1 MRLALAAPGSRVLV
15 ATSSA
20 STGKSLAGVLRLQS
34 RAPRVHVRDPS
45 DDDLLDP
52 VDGVLFACVST
63 TGRVTARLVDRLVNE
78 VPAQAVILFVDTP
91 EPLDV
96 TVRESGR
103 PVFVAWSV
111 NTEHHLARELVR
123 LLTNGSG
130 EWNGGWTPAGLV
142 HAVRAGV
149 EVRTRRQA
157 GAESLFLAPN
167 VGQRSAGPEFT
178 MTVERTVNLGAAVRQ
193 LASLRARGRTLLVAV
208 LGNSEVVVSDAHD
221 DEPVARL
228 TGFVVSEVEIA
239 DEELLLVGYDTWWRW
254 NLTDEPERMSGRF
267 VPRFHGGERSDPG
280 SSAATASG
288 DRAKVL
294 FHGVDEQ
301 KITTGGGRTDLV
313 ASAGDLLISGG
324 GTSALTLWDV
334 PTGNLVQRLAGH
346 ETGLA
351 ALDVL
356 VREGGTEWWFVSASR
371 GGSVCVWDPESG
383 ALVRRVNSRVPTSAL
398 TCFTGADGRPRVA
411 TAGASGELR
420 IWNPGFVAVR
430 RTGSVTTRGFGDR
443 VAARDLLGRGAY
455 TAALV
460 DALRAAP
467 HDDDIGPTVISVEGA
482 WGSGKSS
489 LLGFVKENLVPKPPA
504 PPRESR
510 FTVWQAHRALR
521 AGRNAP
527 EPEQHEP
534 PDAEP
539 DSVASLVAT
548 FNPWQHQSSE
558 QVWAGLARTLV
569 RTAETALF
577 ADRNARDRYW
587 FTRNATRIDHERTTR
602 ELIKRIRSPFLA
614 VAVLGLGLSVLGQL
628 TRVPLHPAWLVG
640 IAAAPL
646 AAGLLHTAWR
656 YLVVRASV
664 FLPGELFSGPVR
676 SRSFATGGSGADPV
690 VRDPYH
696 NARSGY
702 LYLVQHDVTEIL
714 RDLRLRHVELV
725 VVVDDLDRCTPKTTA
740 EVFEAINVFLS
751 GELPRTRFVL
761 GLDPVVVASHVDHAY
776 RELADAGVVAHP
788 DDPSPGWTFLRK
800 LVQLPVRLPATGPAD
815 VDRVLTAQLGAV
827 HDDAPPSAVPA
838 PESRPDTA
846 ADTAADTVTDTVGAP
861 PDAATVAETV
871 PPPTPPAPEVITA
884 TVVAI
889 ERHPRVREHLRRRL
903 TAQPEHSVREEKR
916 LVTLWQFYLRVLAAR
931 DEDTLVEQ
939 ACHLVVLAE
948 IVTRWPAHQQ
958 RLHARYDGERGL
970 AVLVRAVGD
979 DVAWSRALAKLG
991 LPRADERAAANLR
1004 ALLLDCDAAAVAAL
1018 ADRLL

>member
-1 MRLALAAPGSRVLV
+1 MRLALATPGSRVLV
-15 ATSSA
+15 AISSET
-20 STGKSLAGVLRLQS
+20 TGRSLAAALRVQS
-34 RAPRVHVRDPS
+34 RARRVDVRDPS
-45 DDDLLDP
+45 ADDLLHP

-63 TGRVTARLVDRLVNE
+63 TGRVTGRLVDRLVNE
-78 VPAQAVILFVDTP
+78 VPAQAVVLFADTP

-111 NTEHHLARELVR
+111 NTGHQLARELVR

-130 EWNGGWTPAGLV
+130 VWDGGWTPAGLV
-142 HAVRAGV
+142 HAVRAGI
-149 EVRTRRQA
+149 EVRTRQQA
-157 GAESLFLAPN
+157 GGGSLFLAPN
-167 VGQRSAGPEFT
+167 VGQRSAGLEFA
-178 MTVERTVNLGAAVRQ
+178 MAVERTADLGTAVEHLAA
-193 LASLRARGRTLLVAV
+193 LRRGERTLLVAV
-208 LGNSEVVVSDAHD
+208 LGNGEVVVADAHD
-221 DEPVARL
+221 DEPVARA
-228 TGFVVSEVEIA
+228 TGLGVRTVEVA
-239 DEELLLVGYDTWWRW
+239 DEELLLVGDELWWRW

-267 VPRFHGGERSDPG
+267 VPRFHQEERFDAG
-280 SSAATASG
+280 SSTVTASG
-288 DRAKVL
+288 ERPIVR
-294 FHGVDEQ
+294 FHGVDERR
-301 KITTGGGRTDLV
+301 ITAEGGRTDLV

-324 GTSALTLWDV
+324 GTAALTLWDV
-334 PTGNLVQRLAGH
+334 PTGDLVQRLAGH
-346 ETGLA
+346 ETGLV

-383 ALVRRVNSRVPTSAL
+383 ALVKRVNGRTPTSAL

-411 TAGASGELR
+411 TAGSTGVVR
-420 IWNPGFVAVR
+420 VWDPGLVAVS

-443 VAARDLLGRGAY
+443 VATADLLGRGAY

-467 HDDDIGPTVISVEGA
+467 HDDDSGPTVISVEGA

-489 LLGFVKENLVPKPPA
+489 LLEFVKRGLVPA
-504 PPRESR
+504 PLTPVREPR
-510 FTVWQAHRALR
+510 FTVRQAHRALR
-521 AGRNAP
+521 AGRSGP
-527 EPEQHEP
+527 PPEQREPE
-534 PDAEP
+534 DAGP
-539 DSVASLVAT
+539 APVTSLVAT

-569 RTAETALF
+569 HTVETALF

-587 FTRNATRIDHERTTR
+587 FTRNAARIDHERTTR

-614 VAVLGLGLSVLGQL
+614 VAALGLGLSVLGQL
-628 TRVPLHPAWLVG
+628 TRVPLHPAWLIG
-640 IAAAPL
+640 IATAPL
-646 AAGLLHTAWR
+646 AAGLVHTAWR
-656 YLVVRASV
+656 YLAVRASV

-690 VRDPYH
+690 VRDPYY

-702 LYLVQHDVTEIL
+702 LYLVQHDVAEIL
-714 RDLRLRHVELV
+714 RDLRRRHVELV

-800 LVQLPVRLPATGPAD
+800 LVQLPVRLPATGPDD
-815 VDRVLTAQLGAV
+815 VNRVLTAQLGPV
-827 HDDAPPSAVPA
+827 HDDAGPLTTPAPEPRPGTASGTAQAPPEAVPA
-838 PESRPDTA
+838 
-846 ADTAADTVTDTVGAP
+846 V
-861 PDAATVAETV
+861 ETV
-871 PPPTPPAPEVITA
+871 PSPTPPAPELVTA
-884 TVVAI
+884 AVVAI
-889 ERHPRVREHLRRRL
+889 ERHPRVREHLHRRL
-903 TAQPEHSVREEKR
+903 AAQSEHSVREEKR
-916 LVTLWQFYLRVLAAR
+916 LVTLWQFYLRVLAVR
-931 DEDTLVEQ
+931 DEDALVEQ
-939 ACHLVVLAE
+939 GCHLVALAE
-948 IVTRWPAHQQ
+948 IVTRWPAYQQ

-970 AVLVRAVGD
+970 AVLVGAVGD

-991 LPRADERAAANLR
+991 LTRADERAAANLR
-1004 ALLLDCDAAAVAAL
+1004 ALLLDCDAHAVALL